1 MRAIVLLRI
10 SLVLEWGFLAASIVA
25 DALFEPTLPEALRS
39 WEDES
44 NSADLPPHQIALL
57 LTIIPLLLASF
68 VGTVGLFFRQRW
80 AAWVYLISLVNAHL
94 LTAFLGPTV
103 STGPGGALEAAG
115 FLCSGFSIGLAFF
128 SDALKPDPP
137 MTR

>member
-1 MRAIVLLRI
+1 MNAFAFLRI
-10 SLVLEWGFLAASIVA
+10 SLALEWGFVIASIAV
-25 DALFEPTLPEALRS
+25 DLLLESTLPETLRA
-39 WEDES
+39 WDEEHDS
-44 NSADLPPHQIALL
+44 TAFAPYQFALL
-57 LTIIPLLLASF
+57 LSVFPLLLASF